1 MFYRSLLLF
10 FISTFAFP
18 QSNLD
23 KLLKGGE
30 IIVNGLSVL
39 KNTRQNATANNSSN
53 ATVVESLCIKNKLQD
68 KITFRLMGKD
78 EKGNEVKKELVIP
91 QEGKECTYN
100 LVKGIW
106 SYEIVLA
113 NKETYKK
120 GEYKLEDEIIV
131 TVE

>member
-1 MFYRSLLLF
+1 
-10 FISTFAFP
+10 
-18 QSNLD
+18 
-23 KLLKGGE
+23 
-30 IIVNGLSVL
+30 
-39 KNTRQNATANNSSN
+39 
-53 ATVVESLCIKNKLQD
+53 
-68 KITFRLMGKD
+68 MGKD

-91 QEGKECTYN
+91 QDGKECTYN